1 MFCIEREREYRMD
14 LIVLSTRFQP
24 DPEKIAAKYAVDSDD
39 PLYSRIKDACQE
51 VGEIG
56 KPVACFKEAKVDEW
70 GSDYVVIDGVR
81 FSGKFIADR
90 LKNSKIVYP
99 YVASCGKEL
108 DTWGRNCG
116 DMILDYCYDDI
127 RQSSIKPVLDMVHET
142 VMNRFGAYKLA
153 SVNPGSIPQW
163 PLSEQKPLFNLLGSV
178 YETTQVKLEK
188 NLLMY
193 PLKSVSGILFESDE
207 GYCNCRICRRQN
219 CPGRREE
226 LDEDQFAKML
236 DW

>member
-1 MFCIEREREYRMD
+1 MD

-90 LKNSKIVYP
+90 LKNSKIVTLMSQAAQRIGYM
-99 YVASCGKEL
+99 GKKL
-108 DTWGRNCG
+108 RRHDG
-116 DMILDYCYDDI
+116 LFYDDI
-127 RQSSIKPVLDMVHET
+127 RRPH
-142 VMNRFGAYKLA
+142 
-153 SVNPGSIPQW
+153 
-163 PLSEQKPLFNLLGSV
+163 
-178 YETTQVKLEK
+178 
-188 NLLMY
+188 
-193 PLKSVSGILFESDE
+193 
-207 GYCNCRICRRQN
+207 
-219 CPGRREE
+219 
-226 LDEDQFAKML
+226 
-236 DW
+236 